1 MKRYLSLQ
9 IFLGLSILLGGYLAF
24 VVQSINDERINSHIE
39 SAGHSNYTYVV
50 GVFDQID
57 RSIKNLSSA
66 FTHYFD
72 LPPDQRARV
81 LQKSLD
87 KIEVA
92 QVSSVLENIAVFQ
105 RQHISAQQTDEDQW
119 LLLAYQGEDY
129 SREDIYRDYA
139 RDYPAFFAKALEGKS
154 FAMQV
159 EASTGINYGFFTHP
173 VVNENNDV
181 TAVIVGATE
190 FVKNG
195 HMILD
200 GYEKQLSTP
209 LPNYYAQ
216 VTWSDGTCAAVWDYE
231 RKLELS
237 CEEGAPFVTTDYN
250 YGPLVEPFY
259 GAYSTFYA
267 GQHFVDEHM
276 FLPVEYFVVIY
287 GCLVLLLGFYLF
299 RVQALAH
306 AEQKLNQVL
315 AQNLEDQV
323 QLNQAKDEFMS
334 NMSHELRTPLNG
346 IYGTLQALQL
356 KDGANNKLLAMGV
369 RSAEALIDI
378 LSNILDLQKIS
389 SRQMSINKDWFLT
402 KDLCDELSALFASSA
417 ALKDI
422 KLNVEGEDDLPV
434 QLFGDRARLSQVLT
448 NLLSNAVKFT
458 AEGAITINYF
468 YNNENQTLKITVSD
482 TGIGMKQETMSRL
495 FQRFMQADS
504 SSKKQFAGTGLG
516 LAISKNLVE
525 LMGGEI
531 AAKSVYGE
539 GSQFIVNIP
548 VKAKQNKLT
557 IRDEVS
563 SDFLKSNRR
572 ILLVDDDESNT
583 MVGQDILSYKYDYVD
598 TALSAYMAIELLQ
611 KSQYDF
617 VITDISMPDMT
628 GEELLQYILKYYPE
642 IQVIALT
649 GNVYEHQKQ
658 KYLQLGFKAVIEK
671 PLNHKVLFDTF
682 EQFESLSNNLSSSEQ
697 FGKSIH

>member
-1 MKRYLSLQ
+1 L
-9 IFLGLSILLGGYLAF
+9 
-24 VVQSINDERINSHIE
+24 
-39 SAGHSNYTYVV
+39 
-50 GVFDQID
+50 
-57 RSIKNLSSA
+57 
-66 FTHYFD
+66 
-72 LPPDQRARV
+72 
-81 LQKSLD
+81 
-87 KIEVA
+87 
-92 QVSSVLENIAVFQ
+92 
-105 RQHISAQQTDEDQW
+105 
-119 LLLAYQGEDY
+119 
-129 SREDIYRDYA
+129 
-139 RDYPAFFAKALEGKS
+139 
-154 FAMQV
+154 
-159 EASTGINYGFFTHP
+159 
-173 VVNENNDV
+173 
-181 TAVIVGATE
+181 VGATE

-200 GYEKQLSTP
+200 AYEKQLSTP
-209 LPNYYAQ
+209 LPNYYAH
-216 VTWSDGTCAAVWDYE
+216 VTWPDGTCAAVWDYE

-259 GAYSTFYA
+259 GAYTKFYA
-267 GQHFVDEHM
+267 GQHFVDEYI
-276 FLPVEYFVVIY
+276 FLSVEYFVAIY

-306 AEQKLNQVL
+306 AEQQLNQVL

-323 QLNQAKDEFMS
+323 QLNQAKDVFLS

-356 KDGANNKLLAMGV
+356 KDGTNNKLLGMGV

-378 LSNILDLQKIS
+378 LNDILDIQKIS
-389 SRQMSINKDWFLT
+389 SRQMSINKDWFLA
-402 KDLCDELSALFASSA
+402 KDLCNEMSALFASSA
-417 ALKDI
+417 SLKGI
-422 KLNVEGEDDLPV
+422 KLNVEGESELPE

-458 AEGAITINYF
+458 AEGVITIKY
-468 YNNENQTLKITVSD
+468 YYDYKNQLLNITVSD
-482 TGIGMKQETMSRL
+482 TGIGMKQETISRL
-495 FQRFMQADS
+495 FQKFMQADS
-504 SSKKQFAGTGLG
+504 SSTKHFAGTGLG
-516 LAISKNLVE
+516 LAISKELVE
-525 LMGGEI
+525 LMDGEI
-531 AAKSVYGE
+531 AVNSVYGE

-548 VKAKQNKLT
+548 AKARQNESP
-557 IRDEVS
+557 IQDDVS
-563 SDFLKSNRR
+563 RGFLKSNSR

-611 KSQYDF
+611 KAQYDF

-628 GEELLQYILKYYPE
+628 GEELLQHILKHYPE

-658 KYLQLGFKAVIEK
+658 KYHQLGFKAVIEK
-671 PLNHKVLFDTF
+671 PLNHKVLFDTL
-682 EQFESLSNNLSSSEQ
+682 EQFELLSNDLSSSDQ